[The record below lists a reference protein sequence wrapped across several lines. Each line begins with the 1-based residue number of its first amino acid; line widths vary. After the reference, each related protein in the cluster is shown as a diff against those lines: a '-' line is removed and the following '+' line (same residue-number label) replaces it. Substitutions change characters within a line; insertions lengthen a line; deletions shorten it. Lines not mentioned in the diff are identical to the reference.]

1 MLATPILSNIS
12 TFDPSESNIISFY
25 YTGGQIEKKRL
36 VVKNNTGVT
45 VYDNTQLGMRLDYE
59 LPAKKLTAGQ
69 QYTAQIQVFDFNGNS
84 SELSSSV
91 IFYCFSK
98 PTVNLST
105 PPSEINSAQYTTQFS
120 YSQKES
126 DTIKQYRY
134 ELYDVQH
141 QLVSTSE
148 YFYDSNHYS
157 YTFRG
162 LKNLTN
168 YYIKCTGE
176 TVHNVSFD
184 TGFTKLII
192 NYVVQ
197 PNNMVL
203 RTTNNSTEGYI
214 TVDCNIIDI
223 GYKVENDNYSF
234 GKDGVTLVNNNVV
247 YNSGFDFSDDFSIF
261 IKAKEVPLNNIFF
274 HYQFSA
280 GEVMLQ
286 IIRFAT
292 KYYCEL
298 KVYEGNYKGLQQ
310 YVELPNVAILDET
323 GKNIITDEH
332 GNILQQVT
340 LDYVNN
346 YITVF
351 EIKRKNGL
359 YELKT
364 YYENNG
370 YFEV

>member
-36 VVKNNTGVT
+36 VIKNNTGT
-45 VYDNTQLGMRLDYE
+45 IVYDNTQLGMRLDYE
-59 LPAKKLTAGQ
+59 LPAQKLTAGQ
-69 QYTAQIQVFDFNGNS
+69 QYTAQIQVFDFNGDS

-98 PTVNLST
+98 PIVNLST

-120 YSQKES
+120 YNQKEA

-134 ELYDVQH
+134 ELYDAQH

-148 YFYDSNHYS
+148 YFYDNNHYS

-162 LKNLTN
+162 LKNLTS

-197 PNNMVL
+197 PNNMIL

-223 GYKVENDNYSF
+223 GYKVDNDNYSF

-247 YNSGFDFSDDFSIF
+247 YNSGFSFSDDFSIF
-261 IKAKEVPLNNIFF
+261 IKAKKVPLDSTFF
-274 HYQFSA
+274 SFQYDGGILKLS
-280 GEVMLQ
+280 

-292 KYYCEL
+292 KYYCRLEA
-298 KVYEGNYKGLQQ
+298 VGTICNFTQ

-323 GKNIITDEH
+323 EKNLITDSK
-332 GNILQQVT
+332 GNVLQQVT

-346 YITVF
+346 YIVVF
-351 EIKRKNGL
+351 EIKRKNNL
-359 YELKT
+359 YELKA

>member
-25 YTGGQIEKKRL
+25 YSGGQIEKKRL
-36 VVKNNTGVT
+36 VVKNNAGAT

-59 LPAKKLTAGQ
+59 LPSKKLTAGQ
-69 QYTAQIQVFDFNGNS
+69 QYTAQIQIFDFNGNS

-98 PTVNLST
+98 PLVSFDS
-105 PPSEINSAQYTTQFS
+105 PPSKINSAQYTAHFNF
-120 YSQKES
+120 SQKES

-148 YFYDSNHYS
+148 YFYDGNHYS

-168 YYIKCTGE
+168 YYIRCTGE

-184 TGFTKLII
+184 TGFTKLTI

-197 PNNMVL
+197 PNNMIL
-203 RTTNNSTEGYI
+203 RTTNNVTEGYI

-247 YNSGFDFSDDFSIF
+247 YNSGFSFSDDFSIF
-261 IKAKEVPLNNIFF
+261 IKAKEVPLDSTFF
-274 HYQFSA
+274 SFQYDDGILKLS
-280 GEVMLQ
+280 

-292 KYYCEL
+292 KYYCRLEA
-298 KVYEGNYKGLQQ
+298 VGTICNFTQ

-323 GKNIITDEH
+323 GKNLITDSK

-346 YITVF
+346 YIVVF
-351 EIKRKNGL
+351 EIKRKNNL
-359 YELKT
+359 YELKA

>member
-36 VVKNNTGVT
+36 VVKNNTGAT

-69 QYTAQIQVFDFNGNS
+69 QYTAQVQVFDFNGNS
-84 SELSSSV
+84 SKLSSSV
-91 IFYCFSK
+91 IFYCFSN
-98 PTVNLST
+98 PVVSFDS
-105 PPSEINSAQYTTQFS
+105 PPSKINSAQYTAHFNF
-120 YSQKES
+120 SQKEN

-134 ELYDVQH
+134 ELYDIQH

-148 YFYDSNHYS
+148 YFYDNKHYS

-184 TGFTKLII
+184 TGFTELTI
-192 NYVVQ
+192 NYIVQ
-197 PNNMVL
+197 PNNMIL

-223 GYKVENDNYSF
+223 GYKVDNDNYSF

-247 YNSGFDFSDDFSIF
+247 YNSGFDFSDVFSIF
-261 IKAKEVPLNNIFF
+261 IKAKEVPLNSTFF
-274 HYQFSA
+274 SFQYYGGILKLS
-280 GEVMLQ
+280 

-292 KYYCEL
+292 KYYCRLEA
-298 KVYEGNYKGLQQ
+298 VGTICNFTQ

>member
-59 LPAKKLTAGQ
+59 LPAQKLTAGQ

-91 IFYCFSK
+91 IFYCFSN
-98 PTVNLST
+98 PVVSFDS
-105 PPSEINSAQYTTQFS
+105 PPSKINSAQYTAHFNF
-120 YSQKES
+120 SQKEN

-134 ELYDVQH
+134 ELYDIQH

-234 GKDGVTLVNNNVV
+234 GKDGVTLTNNNVV

-261 IKAKEVPLNNIFF
+261 IKAKEVPLNSTFF
-274 HYQFSA
+274 SFQYDGGILKLS
-280 GEVMLQ
+280 

-292 KYYCEL
+292 KYYCKLET
-298 KVYEGNYKGLQQ
+298 VETICNFTQ

-323 GKNIITDEH
+323 GRNLITDEH

-359 YELKT
+359 YELKA

>member
-36 VVKNNTGVT
+36 IIINDTGT
-45 VYDNTQLGMRLDYE
+45 IVYDDTQLGMRLDYE

-69 QYTAQIQVFDFNGNS
+69 QYTAQVQVFDFDGNS
-84 SELSSSV
+84 SDKSSSV
-91 IFYCFSK
+91 IFHCFSK
-98 PTVNLST
+98 PVVSFDS
-105 PPSEINSAQYTTQFS
+105 PPSKINSAQYTAHFNF
-120 YSQKES
+120 SQKEN

-134 ELYDVQH
+134 ELYDIQH

-157 YTFRG
+157 YIFRG
-162 LKNLTN
+162 LKNFTN
-168 YYIKCTGE
+168 YYIRCTGE
-176 TVHNVSFD
+176 TIHNVSFD
-184 TGFTKLII
+184 TGFTKLTI

-197 PNNMVL
+197 PNNMIL
-203 RTTNNSTEGYI
+203 RTTNNATEGYI

-223 GYKVENDNYSF
+223 GYKVENNNYSF

-247 YNSGFDFSDDFSIF
+247 YNSGFSFSDDFSVF
-261 IKAKEVPLNNIFF
+261 IKAKKVPLDSTFF
-274 HYQFSA
+274 SFQYDGGILKLS
-280 GEVMLQ
+280 

-292 KYYCEL
+292 KYYCRLEA
-298 KVYEGNYKGLQQ
+298 VGTICNFTQ

-323 GKNIITDEH
+323 GKNLITDSK

-346 YITVF
+346 YIVVF
-351 EIKRKNGL
+351 EIKRKNNV
-359 YELKT
+359 YELKV

>member
-36 VVKNNTGVT
+36 VVKNNTGAT

-59 LPAKKLTAGQ
+59 LPAQKLTAGQ
-69 QYTAQIQVFDFNGNS
+69 QYTAQIQVFDFNDNS

-91 IFYCFSK
+91 IFYCFSN
-98 PTVNLST
+98 PVVSFDS
-105 PPSEINSAQYTTQFS
+105 PPSKINSAQYTAHFNF
-120 YSQKES
+120 SQKEN

-134 ELYDVQH
+134 ELYDIQH

-148 YFYDSNHYS
+148 YFYDNKHYS

-168 YYIKCTGE
+168 YYIRCTGE

-184 TGFTKLII
+184 TGFTELTI
-192 NYVVQ
+192 NYIVQ
-197 PNNMVL
+197 PNNMIL

-247 YNSGFDFSDDFSIF
+247 YNSGFNFSDNFSIF
-261 IKAKEVPLNNIFF
+261 IKAKEVPLNSTFF
-274 HYQFSA
+274 SFQYDGGILKLS
-280 GEVMLQ
+280 

-292 KYYCEL
+292 KYYCKLET
-298 KVYEGNYKGLQQ
+298 VGTICNFTQ

-351 EIKRKNGL
+351 EIKRKNNL
-359 YELKT
+359 YELKA

>member
-36 VVKNNTGVT
+36 VVKNNTGAT

-59 LPAKKLTAGQ
+59 LPAQKLTAGQ
-69 QYTAQIQVFDFNGNS
+69 QYTAQVQVFDFDGNS

-91 IFYCFSK
+91 IFYCFSN
-98 PTVNLST
+98 PVVSFDS
-105 PPSEINSAQYTTQFS
+105 PPSKINSAQYTAHFNF
-120 YSQKES
+120 SQKEN

-134 ELYDVQH
+134 ELYDIQH

-148 YFYDSNHYS
+148 YFYDNKHYS

-184 TGFTKLII
+184 TGFTELTI
-192 NYVVQ
+192 NYIVQ
-197 PNNMVL
+197 PNNMIL
-203 RTTNNSTEGYI
+203 RTTNNATEGYI

-234 GKDGVTLVNNNVV
+234 GKDGVTLTNNNVV
-247 YNSGFDFSDDFSIF
+247 YNSGFSFSDDFSIF
-261 IKAKEVPLNNIFF
+261 IKAKEVPLNSTFF
-274 HYQFSA
+274 SFQYDGGILKLS
-280 GEVMLQ
+280 

-292 KYYCEL
+292 KYYCKLET
-298 KVYEGNYKGLQQ
+298 VGTICNFTQ

-351 EIKRKNGL
+351 EIKRKNNL
-359 YELKT
+359 YELKA

>member
-69 QYTAQIQVFDFNGNS
+69 QYTAQIQVFDFDGNS
-84 SELSSSV
+84 SNESSSV
-91 IFYCFSK
+91 IFYCFSN
-98 PTVNLST
+98 PVVSFDS
-105 PPSEINSAQYTTQFS
+105 PPSKINSAQYTAHFNF
-120 YSQKES
+120 SQKEN

-134 ELYDVQH
+134 ELYDIQH

-148 YFYDSNHYS
+148 YFYDNKHYS

-184 TGFTKLII
+184 TGFTELTI
-192 NYVVQ
+192 NYIVQ
-197 PNNMVL
+197 PNNMIL
-203 RTTNNSTEGYI
+203 RTTNNATEGYI

-223 GYKVENDNYSF
+223 GYKVDNDNYSF

-247 YNSGFDFSDDFSIF
+247 YNSGFDFSDVFSIF
-261 IKAKEVPLNNIFF
+261 IKAKEVPLNSTFF
-274 HYQFSA
+274 SFQYYGGILKLS
-280 GEVMLQ
+280 

-292 KYYCEL
+292 KYYCKLET
-298 KVYEGNYKGLQQ
+298 VGTICNFTQ

-323 GKNIITDEH
+323 GENIITDEH

>member
-36 VVKNNTGVT
+36 VVKNNTGAT

-59 LPAKKLTAGQ
+59 LPAQKLTAGQ
-69 QYTAQIQVFDFNGNS
+69 QYIAQIQVFDFNGNS

-91 IFYCFSK
+91 IFYCFSN
-98 PTVNLST
+98 PVVSFDS
-105 PPSEINSAQYTTQFS
+105 PPSKINSAQYTAHFNF
-120 YSQKES
+120 SQKEN

-134 ELYDVQH
+134 ELYDIQH

-148 YFYDSNHYS
+148 YFYDNKHYS

-184 TGFTKLII
+184 TGFTELTI
-192 NYVVQ
+192 NYIVQ

-203 RTTNNSTEGYI
+203 RTTNNPVEGYI

-223 GYKVENDNYSF
+223 GYKVDNDNYSF
-234 GKDGVTLVNNNVV
+234 GKDGVTLTNNNVV

-261 IKAKEVPLNNIFF
+261 IKAKEVPLNSTFF
-274 HYQFSA
+274 SFQYDGGILKLS
-280 GEVMLQ
+280 

-292 KYYCEL
+292 KYYCKLET
-298 KVYEGNYKGLQQ
+298 VGTICNFTQ

-351 EIKRKNGL
+351 EIKRKNNL
-359 YELKT
+359 YELKA